1 MSGCRL
7 SPATEFKCPQPLG
20 DTVPCDRVLPVFVW
34 LEPTMQVD
42 SSQPVFVTSNPDAEN
57 TIVAGGASLKV
68 DPQRQLKARITERLI
83 GLGSTILSDYADPA
97 TDYDPFQPKRRPA
110 AEQIEAKSSDTAVVS
125 AVAKLNKAAQRAF
138 GAVGDFLRYDYSEEF
153 GPLRAS
159 CLSAAIGS
167 SEFLSRI

>member
-1 MSGCRL
+1 
-7 SPATEFKCPQPLG
+7 
-20 DTVPCDRVLPVFVW
+20 
-34 LEPTMQVD
+34 MQVD
-42 SSQPVFVTSNPDAEN
+42 GSPPVSLTSNPDAED
-57 TIVAGGASLKV
+57 TIVVGGVSLKV
-68 DPQRQLKARITERLI
+68 DPQRQFKARITERLI

-110 AEQIEAKSSDTAVVS
+110 AEHIEAKSSDAAVVS

-159 CLSAAIGS
+159 HLSATFGS
-167 SEFLSRI
+167 SEVLSRV